1 MMRLWVHGVGVLG
14 PGLPGW
20 AASAPILAGAQ
31 PWAMADAVAPAPE
44 LLSPGERRRAGLTT
58 RFALAA
64 ATEATADEPDRAA
77 LETVFAS
84 GNGDGAVVGSMLEAL
99 HVPDGAISPTQFH
112 NSVHNAAA
120 GYWHI
125 AVASTRPSVSLGGH
139 DEAFAAGLL
148 AAALAVTVRG
158 APVLLCAYDTPLP
171 PPLDAVRRTDFA
183 FAVALVLR
191 PAPGAG
197 ALARLELRHAA
208 GPAEH
213 PPPADALDA
222 LAAGNPAARALP
234 LLRTLAARRPA
245 ALQLG
250 LQCDARLELAVTPC

>member
-1 MMRLWVHGVGVLG
+1 MRLWIHAAAVLG

-20 AASAPILAGAQ
+20 AASVPILAGTQ
-31 PWAMADAVAPAPE
+31 PWAMAGVLPPLPE

-58 RFALAA
+58 RFALAV
-64 ATEATADEPDRAA
+64 ATEATAGEPDRAA

-99 HVPDGAISPTQFH
+99 HTPEGAVSPTQFH

-125 AVASTRPSVSLGGH
+125 AVASTRPSASLGGH

-148 AAALAVTVRG
+148 AAALPVAVRG
-158 APVLLCAYDTPLP
+158 APTLLCAYDTPLP
-171 PPLDAVRRTDFA
+171 PPLAAVRRTDFP
-183 FAVALVLR
+183 FAAALVLR
-191 PAPGAG
+191 PGPGAG
-197 ALARLELRHAA
+197 ALGLLELRHVAEAA
-208 GPAEH
+208 EAV
-213 PPPADALDA
+213 PPADELDG

-234 LLRTLAARRPA
+234 LLRALAARREA
-245 ALQLG
+245 AFHLA
-250 LQCDARLELAVTPC
+250 LQCDARLELRLTPC